1 MSSFLSSLI
10 WNPIVAKELRSRM
23 RGWHAAAMLTA
34 YLSVIGG
41 IGYLVYASDVGNTS
55 TVLQSAAVGS
65 GVFAALAGSVI
76 GTVVLVVPGLVGP
89 AISGERE
96 RQTLDLLLVTPLR
109 PGRIVVGKL
118 LAALVFV
125 AFLVVACL
133 PLFSVS
139 FLLGGVA
146 LASVLE
152 AVAFTLVVA
161 LSLGSVSILASAV
174 LRRPTTSSVVSYLLM
189 LALVAGPLVSGY
201 IWDRVQQSANPGAG
215 IAPVTTTLLLPAG
228 ANAVGTFS
236 TSPAVVESISPA
248 MGAVSLLASNA
259 CGTYSAYAPLTG
271 TFFPVGSCSNSGQ
284 YLAVLGPLG
293 TWPIWEAT
301 MLFDGIVALG
311 ALGASV
317 LVMRRREGS

>member
-1 MSSFLSSLI
+1 MSSFLSSLA
-10 WNPIVAKELRSRM
+10 WNPIVSKELRSRM
-23 RGWHAAAMLTA
+23 RGRHAAALLTA

-55 TVLQSAAVGS
+55 TVLQSGTVGS

-96 RQTLDLLLVTPLR
+96 RQTLDLLLVTPLC
-109 PGRIVVGKL
+109 PARIVVGKL
-118 LAALVFV
+118 LAALTFV
-125 AFLVVACL
+125 AFLVIACM

-146 LASVLE
+146 LSTVLL
-152 AVAFTLVVA
+152 AVSFTMVTA
-161 LSLGSVSILASAV
+161 LALGSVAILVSAA
-174 LRRPTTSSVVSYLLM
+174 LRRPTASSVVSYVLM
-189 LALVAGPLVSGY
+189 LVLVAGPLIGGY
-201 IWDRVQQSANPGAG
+201 AWSRVQQPADNGGG
-215 IAPVTTTLLLPAG
+215 IAPPLPALTLPAG
-228 ANAVGTFS
+228 ANATGTFS
-236 TSPAVVESISPA
+236 TAPAVVESISPA

-259 CGTYSAYAPLTG
+259 CGSYEPYVPLTS
-271 TFFPVGSCSNSGQ
+271 TFFPIGSCSTSGQ
-284 YLAVLGPLG
+284 YLAVLGPFG